1 MKGKG
6 GEEEI
11 RMHKQMLSK
20 KLVTICVREKKIPGR
35 MIENDERVILLPDLV
50 PGEHQAHTKH

>member
-1 MKGKG
+1 
-6 GEEEI
+6 
-11 RMHKQMLSK
+11 MHKQMLSK
-20 KLVTICVREKKIPGR
+20 QLVTICVREKKIPGR